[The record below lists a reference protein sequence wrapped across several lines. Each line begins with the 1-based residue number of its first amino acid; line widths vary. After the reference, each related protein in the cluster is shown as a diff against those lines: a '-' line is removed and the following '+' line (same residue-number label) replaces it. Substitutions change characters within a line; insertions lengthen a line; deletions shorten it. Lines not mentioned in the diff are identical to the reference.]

1 MMRQLRPLLA
11 CTPLLALLLGACS
24 GDSFDDLRDFMKKTE
39 AALPHQIDP
48 LPAAKAYEP
57 FTYADFEMADPFKP
71 RAMVTETSHAPGLN
85 APDLKRPREALERF
99 PLDALKMVGVLQ
111 QRGQTFALIR
121 ADGTLYRVRVG
132 EHLGLD
138 YGVIASISDHEIS
151 IKENI
156 QDAAGDWSLRDSRLQ
171 LAEAAQ
177 ESHK

>member
-1 MMRQLRPLLA
+1 MIRLRSLMA
-11 CTPLLALLLGACS
+11 WTPALALLLGGCS
-24 GDSFDDLRDFMKKTE
+24 GDSFDDLREFMKKTE

-48 LPAAKAYEP
+48 LPVAKAYEP
-57 FTYADFEMADPFKP
+57 FTYTDFELADPFKP
-71 RAMVTETSHAPGLN
+71 RAMVSESNHVPGVN

-99 PLDALKMVGVLQ
+99 PLDALKMVGVLT

-121 ADGTLYRVRVG
+121 ADGTLYRVHVG

-138 YGVIASISDHEIS
+138 YGVITSIGDHEIA